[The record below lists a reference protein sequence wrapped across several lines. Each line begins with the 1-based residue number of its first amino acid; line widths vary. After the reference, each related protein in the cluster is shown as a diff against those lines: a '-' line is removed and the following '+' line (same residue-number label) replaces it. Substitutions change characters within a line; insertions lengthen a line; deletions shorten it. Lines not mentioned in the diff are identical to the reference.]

1 MERSSSFLVACW
13 EPVLITIFRF
23 FIPDALS
30 LSLSLSFLIP
40 QNSPI
45 SNNNSRGGT
54 SIRNYN
60 SYSAPPLIGGYGY
73 GMPYGYGGGGLLLGG
88 PSVVV
93 GGGGFF
99 NLIFFMF
106 VASAV
111 LSAFR
116 NASKGGGGGS
126 SRDDEDDDF

>member
-1 MERSSSFLVACW
+1 L
-13 EPVLITIFRF
+13 EPVLITKKSRYPTKKLF
-23 FIPDALS
+23 FLQHRS
-30 LSLSLSFLIP
+30 
-40 QNSPI
+40 
-45 SNNNSRGGT
+45 GG
-54 SIRNYN
+54 SVRNYN
-60 SYSAPPLIGGYGY
+60 YYSAPPLIGGYGY

-88 PSVVV
+88 PSVLV

-111 LSAFR
+111 VSAFR
-116 NASKGGGGGS
+116 NASRGGGGG